1 MSSYRTHEQ
10 GLLAEAEAVLRKASK
25 DSPERRLEI
34 LEAASCAFA
43 DLSVADYWAAFCSDS
58 RSNTGTDETAIVAHA
73 TLVLEALEAVSGE
86 DGVPVPLA
94 LASLA
99 RVELAQG
106 KQRSTGAYYT
116 DFRLARYLAEGLAEH
131 IGPGMKVL
139 DPAAGSGLLL
149 TALALA
155 VGKRGEIS
163 STDFVAAVACAA
175 DLSDLA
181 LRGARLALASVVDG
195 LKAVLALDERLLHHD
210 SLLTDDA
217 TWEQVCPGG
226 FDAVIGNPPW
236 EKLKV
241 TRHELL
247 GKAGVVRHYGA
258 SYELHE
264 GIHEALSEERQ
275 QMLDYLDQIAV
286 ETKLQGR
293 GEADLYKLFLEF
305 SCRRLRPGGHLALL
319 VPAGL
324 IRSQGT
330 ETLRR
335 FLLESS
341 PAIEFTVVENRARFF
356 AIDTRFKFL
365 AVKAQLTRSQA
376 DSHMVIKHASGTST
390 GLRETSQVTFLH
402 SELASVRPDLTV
414 PEVRGQAEWDLF
426 RRMSRTGIPF
436 GGPGSPWRPRL
447 AREVDMSRDRDDFRT
462 VPAPGYLPVIEGRMV
477 HQYRSRAKAHRS
489 GTGRAAR
496 WEVLSLADAMT
507 GPQYWYPASRLRG
520 GIAERTQTIRAGFCD
535 ITGQTNERTLLT
547 AVIQPGTVCGNKV
560 PTVLFGPH
568 AGKTADDERG
578 DDAEKLVHLW
588 VALMN
593 SIPVDWWARRITTT
607 SMNYFLLRSIPL
619 PLISPEGPDGGRI
632 IELSRR
638 LTALEGSSDV
648 RHAVTAAARD
658 RAEIDV
664 LVARAYGLGPE
675 ELELMFEDFPLLD
688 RGQPPLAGE
697 ARSTITRDLVLAAA
711 RGGNDSYWTDRVTR
725 AQALGAVAYVPAEY
739 ASLRQGGTTWPVTG

>member
-1 MSSYRTHEQ
+1 MSPSRTHEQ
-10 GLLAEAEAVLRKASK
+10 GLLAEAEVVLTKVSK

-43 DLSVADYWAAFCSDS
+43 GLNVADYWATFCSDS
-58 RSNTGTDETAIVAHA
+58 RSRTGTDETVVITHA
-73 TLVLEALEAVSGE
+73 ARVLEALEAVPGE
-86 DGVPVPLA
+86 DSIPVPLA

-99 RVELAQG
+99 RVELTKG

-155 VGKRGEIS
+155 VGKRGGVGL
-163 STDFVAAVACAA
+163 TDFVATVACAA

-181 LRGARLALASVVDG
+181 LRGARLALASLADDF
-195 LKAVLALDERLLHHD
+195 KAVVALDERLLHGD
-210 SLLTDDA
+210 SLLTNDA
-217 TWEQVCPGG
+217 TWDEVSPGG

-264 GIHEALSEERQ
+264 DVHQAHSEERQ
-275 QMLDYLDQIAV
+275 QMLDYLDQIAA

-335 FLLESS
+335 FLVESS
-341 PAIEFTVVENRARFF
+341 PEIEFTVVENRARFF

-376 DSHMVIKHASGTST
+376 DSRMVIKHASGTPT
-390 GLRETSQVTFLH
+390 GLRETSRATFFH
-402 SELASVRPDLTV
+402 SELASVRTDLTV
-414 PEVRGQAEWDLF
+414 PEVRGQEEWDLF
-426 RRMSRTGIPF
+426 RRMSQAGTPF
-436 GGPGSPWRPRL
+436 GSPDSPWQPRL
-447 AREVDMSRDRDDFRT
+447 AREVDMSRDRDDFKT
-462 VPAPGYLPVIEGRMV
+462 SPTSGYLPVIEGRMV

-496 WEVLSLADAMT
+496 WEVLSLEDAT
-507 GPQYWYPASRLRG
+507 TCPQYWHPISRLRN
-520 GIAERTQTIRAGFCD
+520 GIDERTRTVRAGFCD
-535 ITGQTNERTLLT
+535 VTGQTNERTLLT

-560 PTVLFGPH
+560 PTVLFGPRPGNG
-568 AGKTADDERG
+568 AIDECG
-578 DDAEKLVHLW
+578 DDDEKLVHLW

-607 SMNYFLLRSIPL
+607 SMNYFLLMSIPL
-619 PLISPEGPDGGRI
+619 PPIYPESPDGARI

-638 LTALEGSSDV
+638 LTALEGCPNA
-648 RHAVTAAARD
+648 RHAMMTTART

-664 LVARAYGLGPE
+664 LVARAYGLGPG

-711 RGGNDSYWTDRVTR
+711 HDGNDSYWTDRATR

-739 ASLRQGGTTWPVTG
+739 AQFCDRGGEHGQ